1 MKALMLKAIHQ
12 LELVEVP
19 VPEIQPDELLIRTG
33 ATTICTSDVNDINE
47 NPFGIQL
54 PVVIGHEGAGV
65 VAALGSQVRGFH
77 IGQRLATHPVHPCG
91 SCQSCREGLGHLC
104 LNMGHF
110 GLNLPGTMAEYYRVR
125 QDRVRPIPDTVSFPV
140 AALTEPVCVCLE
152 AMVQAKLLPGSSLL
166 ILGDGPFGILMCRL
180 AGQFSLRRVVLAG
193 QINYRLEFAHAAV
206 RVNTHDTPHPVK
218 SLMDANRGAGYD
230 AAILAVG
237 SRYALTDGIKCL
249 KPRGRMVIFSALPGE
264 TPVDLFNVHLKEL
277 EIVGACSD
285 LDMLDQAVHL
295 LNDPSLALHELI
307 THQFSIEAYRQAFYL
322 AEKGKDRALKVAL
335 VF

>member
-1 MKALMLKAIHQ
+1 MLKALHQ

-33 ATTICTSDVNDINE
+33 ATTICTSDVNDIHE

-91 SCQSCREGLGHLC
+91 SCQSCSEGLGHLC

-166 ILGDGPFGILMCRL
+166 ILGDGPFGILMSRL
-180 AGQFSLRRVVLAG
+180 ARQFSLGQVVLAG
-193 QINYRLEFAHAAV
+193 QIDYRLAFSHAAV
-206 RVNTHDTPHPVK
+206 RVNTHDTPNPVK

-237 SRYALTDGIKCL
+237 SRYALMDGMKCL
-249 KPRGRMVIFSALPGE
+249 KPRGRMVIFSALPGD

-285 LDMLDQAVHL
+285 LDMMDQAIPL

-307 THQFSIEAYRQAFYL
+307 THQFSIEAYRQAFHL